1 MSNSALVSY
10 TRLLNNCHK
19 MTNKQNK
26 KITIHHMAG
35 NLSLKTLGDVFVSR
49 ESSANYGID
58 SDGKIGLYVNECDR
72 AWTSASYDND
82 SQAIT
87 IEVANN
93 KLDPEWTIS
102 DKAMKALIKLCV
114 DICQRN
120 NIKELVFTGDKNGTL
135 TYHYMFANTAC
146 PGPYIKSKT
155 TYICEC
161 VNALLKGQDVQV
173 KSPIKSTKTNEE
185 IAVEVIRGL
194 WGVYPERKK
203 LLEEAGYNYTEVQK
217 IVNQLMNGKYNVYFD

>member
-1 MSNSALVSY
+1 MSNSELVSY

-19 MTNKQNK
+19 MSNKQNR

-49 ESSANYGID
+49 KSSANYGID
-58 SDGKIGLYVNECDR
+58 SNGKIGLYVNESDR

-82 SQAIT
+82 SQAVT

-102 DKAMKALIKLCV
+102 DKAMSSLINLCV
-114 DICQRN
+114 DICKRN

-155 TYICEC
+155 SYICEC

-173 KSPIKSTKTNEE
+173 KSPIKATKTNEE

-203 LLEEAGYNYTEVQK
+203 LLDEAGYNYTEVQK

>member
-1 MSNSALVSY
+1 MV
-10 TRLLNNCHK
+10 
-19 MTNKQNK
+19 NKQNK

-35 NLSLKTLGDVFVSR
+35 NLSLKQVGDVFVNR
-49 ESSANYGID
+49 ESSANYAID
-58 SDGKIGLYVNECDR
+58 SKGNIGLYVNECDR
-72 AWTSASYDND
+72 AWTSASWDND
-82 SQAIT
+82 SQAVT

-102 DKAMKALIKLCV
+102 DKAMKALINLCV

-173 KSPIKSTKTNEE
+173 KSPIKSTKTNEK

-203 LLEEAGYNYTEVQK
+203 LLEEAGYNYSEVQK

>member
-1 MSNSALVSY
+1 MSNSKLVTY
-10 TRLLNNCHK
+10 KRLLNNCHK
-19 MTNKQNK
+19 MSNKQNK

-35 NLSLKTLGDVFVSR
+35 NLTLEALGYVFESR
-49 ESSANYGID
+49 KSSANYGID

-72 AWTSASYDND
+72 AWTSSSYDND
-82 SQAIT
+82 SQAVT

-102 DKAMKALIKLCV
+102 DKAMKALINLCV
-114 DICQRN
+114 DICKRN

-161 VNALLKGQDVQV
+161 VNALLKGEDVQV

-203 LLEEAGYNYTEVQK
+203 LLEEAGYKYSEVQK

>member
-1 MSNSALVSY
+1 MSNSELVSY
-10 TRLLNNCHK
+10 TRLLKNCHK
-19 MTNKQNK
+19 MINKQNK

-35 NLSLKTLGDVFVSR
+35 NLSLKKLGDVFVSR

-58 SDGKIGLYVNECDR
+58 SNGRIGLYVNECDR
-72 AWTSASYDND
+72 AWTSGSWDND
-82 SQAIT
+82 SQAVT

-173 KSPIKSTKTNEE
+173 KSPIKTTKTNEE
-185 IAVEVIRGL
+185 IAIEVIRGL

-203 LLEEAGYNYTEVQK
+203 LLEEAGYKYSEVQK

>member
-1 MSNSALVSY
+1 MSNSELVTY
-10 TRLLNNCHK
+10 TRILKNCHK
-19 MTNKQNK
+19 MVNKQNK

-35 NLSLKTLGDVFVSR
+35 NLSLKQVGDVFVNR
-49 ESSANYGID
+49 ESSANYAID
-58 SDGKIGLYVNECDR
+58 SKGNIGLYVNECDR
-72 AWTSASYDND
+72 AWTSASWDND
-82 SQAIT
+82 SQAVT

-102 DKAMKALIKLCV
+102 DKAMKALINLCV

-173 KSPIKSTKTNEE
+173 KSPIKSTKTNEK

-203 LLEEAGYNYTEVQK
+203 LLEEAGYNYSEVQK

>member
-1 MSNSALVSY
+1 M
-10 TRLLNNCHK
+10 
-19 MTNKQNK
+19 
-26 KITIHHMAG
+26 
-35 NLSLKTLGDVFVSR
+35 
-49 ESSANYGID
+49 
-58 SDGKIGLYVNECDR
+58 
-72 AWTSASYDND
+72 
-82 SQAIT
+82 
-87 IEVANN
+87 ANN

-102 DKAMKALIKLCV
+102 DKAMSSLINLCV
-114 DICQRN
+114 DICKRN

-185 IAVEVIRGL
+185 LAVEVIRGL

-203 LLEEAGYNYTEVQK
+203 LLEEAGYNYSEIQK

>member
-1 MSNSALVSY
+1 MSNSELVTY
-10 TRLLNNCHK
+10 TRILKNCNR
-19 MTNKQNK
+19 MIGKQNK

-35 NLSLKTLGDVFVSR
+35 NLSLKKVGDVFVNR
-49 ESSANYGID
+49 ESSANYAID
-58 SDGKIGLYVNECDR
+58 SNGKIGLYVNECDR

-82 SQAIT
+82 SQAVT

-102 DKAMKALIKLCV
+102 DKAMKALINLCV
-114 DICQRN
+114 DICKRN
-120 NIKELVFTGDKNGTL
+120 NIKELVFTGDKNGSL

-161 VNALLKGQDVQV
+161 VNALLNGQDKQV
-173 KSPIKSTKTNEE
+173 SSPIKSTKTNEE
-185 IAVEVIRGL
+185 LAVEVIRGL

-203 LLEEAGYNYTEVQK
+203 LLEEAGYNYSEVQK

>member
-1 MSNSALVSY
+1 MSNSELVSY
-10 TRLLNNCHK
+10 TRLLKNCHK
-19 MTNKQNK
+19 MINKQNK

-58 SDGKIGLYVNECDR
+58 SNGRIGLYVNECDR
-72 AWTSASYDND
+72 AWTSGSWDND
-82 SQAIT
+82 SQAVT

-93 KLDPEWTIS
+93 KLDPVWTIS
-102 DKAMKALIKLCV
+102 DKAMKALINLCV

-120 NIKELVFTGDKNGTL
+120 NIKELVFTGDKNGSL

-185 IAVEVIRGL
+185 LAVEVVRGL

-203 LLEEAGYNYTEVQK
+203 LLEEAGYNYSEVQK

>member
-1 MSNSALVSY
+1 MSNSKLVTY
-10 TRLLNNCHK
+10 KRLLNNCNK
-19 MTNKQNK
+19 MSNKQNK

-35 NLSLKTLGDVFVSR
+35 NLTLEALGYVFESR
-49 ESSANYGID
+49 KSSANYGID
-58 SDGKIGLYVNECDR
+58 SDGNIGLYVNECDR

-82 SQAIT
+82 SQAVT

-173 KSPIKSTKTNEE
+173 KSPTKSNEK

-203 LLEEAGYNYTEVQK
+203 LLEEAGYNYSEVQK
-217 IVNQLMNGKYNVYFD
+217 IVNQLMNGKYNVYYE

>member
-1 MSNSALVSY
+1 MSNSDLVSY
-10 TRLLNNCHK
+10 TRLLKNCHK
-19 MTNKQNK
+19 MINKQNK

-35 NLSLKTLGDVFVSR
+35 NLSLKKLGDVFVSR

-58 SDGKIGLYVNECDR
+58 SNGRIGLYVNECDR
-72 AWTSASYDND
+72 AWTSGSWDND
-82 SQAIT
+82 SQAVT

-102 DKAMKALIKLCV
+102 DKAMKALINLCV
-114 DICQRN
+114 DICKRN

-173 KSPIKSTKTNEE
+173 KSPIKTTKTNEE
-185 IAVEVIRGL
+185 LAVEVIRGL

-203 LLEEAGYNYTEVQK
+203 LLEEAGYNYNEVQK

>member
-10 TRLLNNCHK
+10 ERILSNCNK

-35 NLSLKTLGDVFVSR
+35 NLSLKQLGDVFVSR
-49 ESSANYGID
+49 KSSANYGID
-58 SDGKIGLYVNECDR
+58 SKGNIGLYVNECDR

-82 SQAIT
+82 SQAVT

-93 KLDPEWTIS
+93 KLDPDWTIS
-102 DKAMKALIKLCV
+102 DKAMEALINLCV
-114 DICQRN
+114 DICKRN

-173 KSPIKSTKTNEE
+173 KSPIKTTKTNEE
-185 IAVEVIRGL
+185 LAVEVVRGL

-203 LLEEAGYNYTEVQK
+203 LLEEAGYNYSEVQK

>member
-1 MSNSALVSY
+1 MSNSELVSY

-58 SDGKIGLYVNECDR
+58 SNGKIGLYVNECDR

-82 SQAIT
+82 SQAVT

-93 KLDPEWTIS
+93 KLGPEWTIS
-102 DKAMKALIKLCV
+102 DKAMEALINLCV
-114 DICQRN
+114 DICRRN

-135 TYHYMFANTAC
+135 TYHYMFASTAC

-173 KSPIKSTKTNEE
+173 KSPIKATKTNEE
-185 IAVEVIRGL
+185 LAVEVIRGL

-203 LLEEAGYNYTEVQK
+203 LLEEAGYNYSEVQK

>member
-1 MSNSALVSY
+1 MSNSELVSY
-10 TRLLNNCHK
+10 TRLLYYYTK
-19 MTNKQNK
+19 MNNKQNN

-35 NLSLKTLGDVFVSR
+35 NLSLKQVGDVFVNR
-49 ESSANYGID
+49 KSSANYAID
-58 SDGKIGLYVNECDR
+58 SKGNIGLYVNECDR
-72 AWTSASYDND
+72 SWASASWDND
-82 SQAIT
+82 SQAVT

-102 DKAMKALIKLCV
+102 DKAMKALINLCV

-203 LLEEAGYNYTEVQK
+203 LLEEAGYNYSEVQK

>member
-1 MSNSALVSY
+1 MSNSELVCY

-58 SDGKIGLYVNECDR
+58 SNGKIGLYVNECDR
-72 AWTSASYDND
+72 AWTSSSYDND
-82 SQAIT
+82 SQAVT

-102 DKAMKALIKLCV
+102 DKAMKALINLCV
-114 DICQRN
+114 DICKRN

-135 TYHYMFANTAC
+135 THHYMFANTAC

-161 VNALLKGQDVQV
+161 VNALLPG
-173 KSPIKSTKTNEE
+173 
-185 IAVEVIRGL
+185 
-194 WGVYPERKK
+194 
-203 LLEEAGYNYTEVQK
+203 
-217 IVNQLMNGKYNVYFD
+217 

>member
-1 MSNSALVSY
+1 MSNSELVSY
-10 TRLLNNCHK
+10 ERLLTNCNN
-19 MTNKQNK
+19 MTNKQIK

-35 NLSLKTLGDVFVSR
+35 NLSLKQLGDVFVSR
-49 ESSANYGID
+49 KSSANYGID
-58 SDGKIGLYVNECDR
+58 SNGRIGLYVNECDR
-72 AWTSASYDND
+72 AWTSSSYDND
-82 SQAIT
+82 SQAVT

-93 KLDPEWTIS
+93 KLDPDWTIS
-102 DKAMKALIKLCV
+102 DKAMKALINLCV
-114 DICQRN
+114 DICKRN

-161 VNALLKGQDVQV
+161 VNALLKGQDKQV
-173 KSPIKSTKTNEE
+173 VSPSKSTKTNEE
-185 IAVEVIRGL
+185 LAVEVVRGL

-203 LLEEAGYNYTEVQK
+203 LLEEAGYNYSEVQK

>member
-1 MSNSALVSY
+1 MSNSELVSY
-10 TRLLNNCHK
+10 ERLLTNCNK

-35 NLSLKTLGDVFVSR
+35 NLSLKKLGDVFVSR
-49 ESSANYGID
+49 KSSANYGID
-58 SDGKIGLYVNECDR
+58 SNGRIGLYVNECDR
-72 AWTSASYDND
+72 AWASSSYDND
-82 SQAIT
+82 SQAVT

-102 DKAMKALIKLCV
+102 DKAMSSLINLCV
-114 DICQRN
+114 DICKRN

-161 VNALLKGQDVQV
+161 VNALLKGQDKQV
-173 KSPIKSTKTNEE
+173 VSPSKSTKTNEDL
-185 IAVEVIRGL
+185 AVEVVRGL
-194 WGVYPERKK
+194 WGVYPERRK
-203 LLEEAGYNYTEVQK
+203 LLEEAGYNYSEVQK

>member
-1 MSNSALVSY
+1 MSNSKLVTY
-10 TRLLNNCHK
+10 KRLLNNCNK
-19 MTNKQNK
+19 MSNKQNK

-35 NLSLKTLGDVFVSR
+35 NLTLEALGYVFESR
-49 ESSANYGID
+49 KSSANYGID
-58 SDGKIGLYVNECDR
+58 SDGNIGLYVDECDR

-82 SQAIT
+82 SQVVT
-87 IEVANN
+87 IEVAND
-93 KLDPEWTIS
+93 KLDPVWTIS

-114 DICQRN
+114 DICRRN

-173 KSPIKSTKTNEE
+173 KTPSKSTKSNEE

-194 WGVYPERKK
+194 WGVYPERKM
-203 LLEEAGYNYTEVQK
+203 LLEEAGYNYSEVQK
-217 IVNQLMNGKYNVYFD
+217 IVNQLMKGKYNVYFD

>member
-1 MSNSALVSY
+1 MSNSELVSY

-19 MTNKQNK
+19 MSNKQNK

-49 ESSANYGID
+49 KSSANYGID
-58 SDGKIGLYVNECDR
+58 SNGKIGLYVNECDR
-72 AWTSASYDND
+72 AWTSSSYDND
-82 SQAIT
+82 SQAVT

-102 DKAMKALIKLCV
+102 DKAMKSLINLCV
-114 DICQRN
+114 DICKRN

-155 TYICEC
+155 SYICEC

-173 KSPIKSTKTNEE
+173 KSPIKATKTNEE

>member
-1 MSNSALVSY
+1 MSNSELVSY

-19 MTNKQNK
+19 MSNKQNK

-35 NLSLKTLGDVFVSR
+35 NLSLKELGDVFISR
-49 ESSANYGID
+49 KSSANYGID
-58 SDGKIGLYVNECDR
+58 SKGSIGLYVNECDR

-82 SQAIT
+82 SQAVT

-93 KLDPEWTIS
+93 KLDPDWTIS
-102 DKAMKALIKLCV
+102 DKAMEALINLCV
-114 DICQRN
+114 DICKRN

-135 TYHYMFANTAC
+135 TYHYMFVNTAC

-155 TYICEC
+155 TYICDC

-203 LLEEAGYNYTEVQK
+203 LLEEAGYNYSEVQK

>member
-1 MSNSALVSY
+1 MSNSELVSY

-19 MTNKQNK
+19 MSNKQNK

-35 NLSLKTLGDVFVSR
+35 NLSLKTLGDVFISR
-49 ESSANYGID
+49 KSSANYGID
-58 SDGKIGLYVNECDR
+58 SNGKIGLYVNESDR
-72 AWTSASYDND
+72 AWASSSYDND
-82 SQAIT
+82 SQAVT

-102 DKAMKALIKLCV
+102 DKAMSSLINLCV

-135 TYHYMFANTAC
+135 TYHYMFADTAC

-161 VNALLKGQDVQV
+161 VNALLKGKDVQV
-173 KSPIKSTKTNEE
+173 NSPIKTTKTNEE
-185 IAVEVIRGL
+185 IAIEVIRNL

-203 LLEEAGYNYTEVQK
+203 LLEEAGYNYSEVQK

>member
-1 MSNSALVSY
+1 MSNSELVTY

-19 MTNKQNK
+19 MINKQNK

-35 NLSLKTLGDVFVSR
+35 NLSLKKLGDVFVSR

-58 SDGKIGLYVNECDR
+58 SNGKIGLYVNECDR
-72 AWTSASYDND
+72 AWTSASWDND
-82 SQAIT
+82 SQAVT

-102 DKAMKALIKLCV
+102 DKAMKALINLCV

-135 TYHYMFANTAC
+135 TYHYMFADTAC

-185 IAVEVIRGL
+185 LAVEVIRGL

-203 LLEEAGYNYTEVQK
+203 LLEEAGYNYSEVQK

>member
-1 MSNSALVSY
+1 MSNSELVSY

-19 MTNKQNK
+19 MSNKQNK

-35 NLSLKTLGDVFVSR
+35 NLSLKQLGDVFVSR
-49 ESSANYGID
+49 KSSANYGID
-58 SDGKIGLYVNECDR
+58 SNGKIGLYVNECDR
-72 AWTSASYDND
+72 AWASASYDND
-82 SQAIT
+82 SQAVT

-102 DKAMKALIKLCV
+102 DKAMSSLINLCV
-114 DICQRN
+114 DICKRN
-120 NIKELVFTGDKNGTL
+120 NIKELVFTGDKRGTL

-146 PGPYIKSKT
+146 PGLYNKSKT
-155 TYICEC
+155 SYICEC

-173 KSPIKSTKTNEE
+173 SSPIKATKTNEE
-185 IAVEVIRGL
+185 LAVEVIRGL

-203 LLEEAGYNYTEVQK
+203 LLEEAGYNYSEVQK

>member
-1 MSNSALVSY
+1 MSNSELVSY
-10 TRLLNNCHK
+10 ERILTNCNK
-19 MTNKQNK
+19 MNNKQNK

-35 NLSLKTLGDVFVSR
+35 NLSLKKLGDVFVSR
-49 ESSANYGID
+49 KSSANYGIY
-58 SDGKIGLYVNECDR
+58 SDGNIGLYVNECDR

-82 SQAIT
+82 SQAVT

-173 KSPIKSTKTNEE
+173 KTPSKSTKSNEE

-203 LLEEAGYNYTEVQK
+203 LLEEAGYNYSEVQK

>member
-1 MSNSALVSY
+1 MI
-10 TRLLNNCHK
+10 
-19 MTNKQNK
+19 NKQNK

-35 NLSLKTLGDVFVSR
+35 NLSLKKLGDVFVSR

-58 SDGKIGLYVNECDR
+58 SNGRIGLYVNECDR
-72 AWTSASYDND
+72 AWTSGSWDND
-82 SQAIT
+82 SQAVT

-173 KSPIKSTKTNEE
+173 SSPIKTTKTNEE
-185 IAVEVIRGL
+185 LAVEVIRGL

-203 LLEEAGYNYTEVQK
+203 LLEEAGYKYSEVQK

>member
-1 MSNSALVSY
+1 MSNSELVSY
-10 TRLLNNCHK
+10 ERLLTNCNN
-19 MTNKQNK
+19 MTNKQIK

-35 NLSLKTLGDVFVSR
+35 NLSLKQLGDVFVSR
-49 ESSANYGID
+49 KSSANYGID
-58 SDGKIGLYVNECDR
+58 SNGRIGLYVNECDR
-72 AWTSASYDND
+72 AWTSSSYDND
-82 SQAIT
+82 SQAVT

-93 KLDPEWTIS
+93 KLDPDWTIS
-102 DKAMKALIKLCV
+102 DKAMKALINLCV
-114 DICQRN
+114 DICKRN

-161 VNALLKGQDVQV
+161 VNALLKGQDKQV
-173 KSPIKSTKTNEE
+173 VSPSKSTKTNEE
-185 IAVEVIRGL
+185 LAVEVIRGL

-203 LLEEAGYNYTEVQK
+203 LLEEAGYNYSEVQK
-217 IVNQLMNGKYNVYFD
+217 IVKQLMNGKYNVYFD

>member
-1 MSNSALVSY
+1 MSNSELVSY
-10 TRLLNNCHK
+10 TRLLNNCNK

-58 SDGKIGLYVNECDR
+58 SNGKIGLYVNESDR
-72 AWTSASYDND
+72 AWTSSSYDND
-82 SQAIT
+82 SQAVT

-102 DKAMKALIKLCV
+102 DKAMKSLIKLCV
-114 DICQRN
+114 DICKRN
-120 NIKELVFTGDKNGTL
+120 NIKNLVFTGDKNGTL

-173 KSPIKSTKTNEE
+173 KSPIKTTKTNEE

-203 LLEEAGYNYTEVQK
+203 LLEEASYNYTEVKK
-217 IVNQLMNGKYNVYFD
+217 IVNQRMNGKYNVYFN

>member
-1 MSNSALVSY
+1 MSNSKLVTY
-10 TRLLNNCHK
+10 KRLLNNCNK
-19 MTNKQNK
+19 MSNKQNK

-35 NLSLKTLGDVFVSR
+35 NLTLEALGYVFESR
-49 ESSANYGID
+49 KSSANYGID
-58 SDGKIGLYVNECDR
+58 SDGNIGLYVNECDR

-82 SQAIT
+82 SQAVT

-173 KSPIKSTKTNEE
+173 KSPTKSNEK

-203 LLEEAGYNYTEVQK
+203 LLEEAGYNYTEIQK
-217 IVNQLMNGKYNVYFD
+217 IVNQLMNGKYNVYYE

>member
-1 MSNSALVSY
+1 MSNSDLVSY
-10 TRLLNNCHK
+10 TRLLNNCNK
-19 MTNKQNK
+19 MSNKQNK
-26 KITIHHMAG
+26 KITIHHMAA
-35 NLSLKTLGDVFVSR
+35 NLSLKTLGDVFISR

-58 SDGKIGLYVNECDR
+58 SNGNIGLYVNECDR
-72 AWTSASYDND
+72 AWASSSYDND
-82 SQAIT
+82 SQAVT

-93 KLDPEWTIS
+93 KLDPVWTIS
-102 DKAMKALIKLCV
+102 DKAMKALINLCV
-114 DICQRN
+114 DICKRN

-135 TYHYMFANTAC
+135 TYHYMFASTAC

-173 KSPIKSTKTNEE
+173 TSPIKTTKTNEE
-185 IAVEVIRGL
+185 VAIEVIRNL

-203 LLEEAGYNYTEVQK
+203 LLEEAGYNYTEVQV

>member
-1 MSNSALVSY
+1 MSNSELVSY
-10 TRLLNNCHK
+10 TRLLKNCHK
-19 MTNKQNK
+19 MINKQNK

-58 SDGKIGLYVNECDR
+58 SNGKIGLYVNESDR
-72 AWTSASYDND
+72 AWTSSSYDND

-102 DKAMKALIKLCV
+102 DKAMKALISLCV
-114 DICQRN
+114 DICKRN

-155 TYICEC
+155 SYICEC

-173 KSPIKSTKTNEE
+173 KSPIKTTKTNEE

-203 LLEEAGYNYTEVQK
+203 LLEEAGYNYSEVQK

>member
-1 MSNSALVSY
+1 MSNSKLISY
-10 TRLLNNCHK
+10 ERLLNNCNK
-19 MTNKQNK
+19 MTNKQIK

-35 NLSLKTLGDVFVSR
+35 NLSLKRLGDVFISR
-49 ESSANYGID
+49 KSSANYGID
-58 SDGKIGLYVNECDR
+58 SNGSIGLYVNECDR
-72 AWTSASYDND
+72 AWTSSSYDND

-102 DKAMKALIKLCV
+102 DKSMKALIKLCV
-114 DICQRN
+114 DICKRN

-203 LLEEAGYNYTEVQK
+203 LLEEAGYNYSEVQK